1 MLIASVCLSGQR
13 PASLTPNEYTGMYI
27 HMNTNAA
34 LLHLLADPT
43 RLKIVECLRFGES
56 TVGQV
61 VAQVGIR
68 QSGVSRHLHILH
80 DAGVVQVRADGQRRL
95 YTLRPEPFAQLEQWA
110 AGYRALWSDRLDR
123 FAGALTAVQLG
134 RDRNDT

>member
-1 MLIASVCLSGQR
+1 MD
-13 PASLTPNEYTGMYI
+13 N
-27 HMNTNAA
+27 NAA
-34 LLHLLADPT
+34 LIQLFADPT
-43 RLKIVECLRFGES
+43 RWQIVAALRQGES

-68 QSGVSRHLHILH
+68 QSGVSRHLRILH
-80 DAGVVQVRADGQRRL
+80 QAGVVQMRAEAQRRL

-123 FAGALTAVQLG
+123 FAGALTAVQLE
-134 RDRNDT
+134 RDQNDT